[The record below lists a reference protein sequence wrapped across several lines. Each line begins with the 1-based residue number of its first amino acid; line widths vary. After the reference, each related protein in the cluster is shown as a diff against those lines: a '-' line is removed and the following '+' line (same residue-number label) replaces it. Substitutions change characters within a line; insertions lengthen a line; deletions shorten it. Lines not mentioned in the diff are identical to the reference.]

1 MEEKTYRIRIN
12 LQNGEIEVEGD
23 KEFVRAE
30 VEILIEKLQKLRD
43 PFIKQ
48 PSYDREISE
57 IETKKPEIQEK
68 KPHIREFINEKRP
81 SGGLQTA
88 VVLAYYLYKYEGK
101 ETFTKED
108 LKDIWAASGQK
119 PTKKMWQSVIDG
131 KNRYRW
137 YEEVSRGV
145 YKISPHGIYFV
156 ENELPKKK

>member
-12 LQNGEIEVEGD
+12 FRSGEIEVEGD
-23 KEFVRAE
+23 KEFVKAE
-30 VEILIEKLQKLRD
+30 VEALIEKLQES
-43 PFIKQ
+43 FIKH
-48 PSYDREISE
+48 PSYEGNIFES
-57 IETKKPEIQEK
+57 ETKKPETQEK
-68 KPHIREFINEKRP
+68 KPHIKEFISEKRP

-88 VVLAYYLYKYEGK
+88 VVLAYYLRKYEGK

-108 LKDIWAASGQK
+108 LKNIWAASGQK

-145 YKISPHGIYFV
+145 YKISPHGIYFI
-156 ENELPKKK
+156 EEELPKGNKK